1 MSPLGKGNSSNLC
14 KAEFWQYS
22 NAFLLL
28 TVPKLLFARIINWY
42 NPLKITLFL
51 YKSTPSPNLN
61 ITIRD
66 GSHFSCIKDCYHRS
80 TMLMWK
86 STPISFSIRNK
97 LPSLF
102 QFKSGMQQKGN
113 VMVICGKVLI
123 YAQFGLAVKALMD
136 SHLPRVSFTAIHYGC
151 RSPCTLWY

>member
-1 MSPLGKGNSSNLC
+1 MYGNRQQWPTSTFVESLASAAAVAWWYAVGRTGLVTMSPLGKGNYSNLC
-14 KAEFWQYS
+14 KVEFWQYS

-86 STPISFSIRNK
+86 STPF
-97 LPSLF
+97 LF
-102 QFKSGMQQKGN
+102 QSVTNYRLFFNSNRECDK
-113 VMVICGKVLI
+113 
-123 YAQFGLAVKALMD
+123 
-136 SHLPRVSFTAIHYGC
+136 RE
-151 RSPCTLWY
+151 TLW